1 LNYNNDYQMLLECEN
16 NIRYYQQMIATSNN
30 PCQRILYENMLN
42 AEKNRHYQI
51 YDQLKNNMNNI
62 KKSGIY
68 KSDIRQFTIE
78 ELSQYDG
85 SNGRPAYVAVNGI
98 VYDVSL
104 ESTWG
109 GGTHFSMYAGHDLS
123 AQFNGCHKGK
133 TEILRN
139 LPQMGFLISS

>member
-1 LNYNNDYQMLLECEN
+1 MNYNNDYQMLLECEN